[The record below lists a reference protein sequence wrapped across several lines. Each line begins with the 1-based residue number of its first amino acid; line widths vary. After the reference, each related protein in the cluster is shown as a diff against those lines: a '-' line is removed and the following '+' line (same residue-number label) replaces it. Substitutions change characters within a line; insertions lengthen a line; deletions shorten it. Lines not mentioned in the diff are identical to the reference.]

1 MKEQLIK
8 SLTIELIL
16 IILSL
21 IQIFFIKKF
30 NYYIV
35 LAVLFLITLISICLL
50 RIKNKNGLYSKD
62 SLLIAIIFILAY
74 YVVTYFFGFFCGF
87 IYSTYSKSLLGI
99 TYNLFTNIS
108 LILLIEKL
116 RSLLINNCKYNKF
129 MIISTILVFTLVES
143 TTFISFSTGVSKYV
157 IFEIILGV
165 LLPCFSLNILLTYM
179 TYKTNYKNSI
189 LIHLLIDIP
198 TYLLPVFPDIP
209 DYFKSLILTVMPLI
223 IIAIIHFTLYEKAM
237 KIKDTKA
244 YIKHKKIANIVFL
257 VSIILLLILIY
268 LVSGIGRFSMYAIGS
283 PSMTGSINKGDV
295 VIIDKKNKNS
305 YKEND
310 IIAFKMDGKIII
322 HRINKIYNCKNEKC
336 IITKGDANNDKD
348 DWIVTN
354 DLIIGK
360 AKLKI
365 SYLGWPTVSLSEFLE
380 K

>member
-21 IQIFFIKKF
+21 IQIFFIQKF

-35 LAVLFLITLISICLL
+35 LAVLFIITLISIYLL

-74 YVVTYFFGFFCGF
+74 YVVTYFFGFFGGF

-129 MIISTILVFTLVES
+129 TIISTILVFTLVES

-157 IFEIILGV
+157 IFEIILSV

-223 IIAIIHFTLYEKAM
+223 IIAITHFTLYEKAM

-244 YIKHKKIANIVFL
+244 YIKNKKIGNIVSL
-257 VSIILLLILIY
+257 VSIILLLVLIY

-348 DWIVTN
+348 DWKVTN

-365 SYLGWPTVSLSEFLE
+365 SYLGWPTVSLSEFLA

>member
-1 MKEQLIK
+1 MKEQLVK
-8 SLTIELIL
+8 SITLELIL

-30 NYYIV
+30 NYYII
-35 LAVLFLITLISICLL
+35 LAILSIITLISIYLF

-74 YVVTYFFGFFCGF
+74 YVVTYFLGFFCGF
-87 IYSTYSKSLLGI
+87 IYSTYSKSLSGI

-129 MIISTILVFTLVES
+129 IIVSTILVFTLVES

-157 IFEIILGV
+157 IFEIILSV

-189 LIHLLIDIP
+189 LIHLLMDIP

-209 DYFKSLILTVMPLI
+209 DYFKSLTLTVMPLI
-223 IIAIIHFTLYEKAM
+223 IIAIIHFTLYEKTR

-244 YIKHKKIANIVFL
+244 YVKHKKIGNTVSL
-257 VSIILLLILIY
+257 VSIFLLLILIY

-283 PSMTGSINKGDV
+283 PSMTGSINKGDI
-295 VIIDKKNKNS
+295 VIVDKKNKNS
-305 YKEND
+305 YKKND
-310 IIAFKMDGKIII
+310 IIAFKMDDKIII

-360 AKLKI
+360 SKLKI
-365 SYLGWPTVSLSEFLE
+365 SYLGWPTVSLSEFLA